1 VLKVGAFEL
10 YVLVYVSLPS
20 KTHKLRRHNFLARGF
35 VTLEFSWRGSFTPIK
50 DIVGGGPFHFKPRQ
64 WTDDTP
70 MALIRL
76 LVEPSVRILLFGFMA
91 GR

>member
-1 VLKVGAFEL
+1 LNHRSLLGLAIGDVLG
-10 YVLVYVSLPS
+10 
-20 KTHKLRRHNFLARGF
+20 T
-35 VTLEFSWRGSFTPIK
+35 TLEFSWPGSFTPIK
-50 DIVGGGPFHFKPRQ
+50 DIVGGGPFHFKPGQ